1 MNLKYWVLF
10 KTSKYNDL
18 AGFLKNMDMR
28 LISKIYG
35 LFAINIK
42 SQPGPYI
49 SLYYISQFGDESI
62 KTSFRIVLRHLQNL
76 VEIHRILN

>member
-35 LFAINIK
+35 RFAINIK
-42 SQPGPYI
+42 SRPGPYI
-49 SLYYISQFGDESI
+49 ISP
-62 KTSFRIVLRHLQNL
+62 NL
-76 VEIHRILN
+76 DMKV